1 MSDMDLSSYN
11 ANGNKKPE
19 NIEFD
24 REQNFVHINA
34 STHAQIKGYLEAFI
48 ETVVNKY
55 KNNIVAEFDIT
66 SEYLKQPSTKG
77 QRKPFHAAIIPPE
90 IIRINM
96 FERGFST
103 SLGSTFEE
111 CAKLIALQYH
121 QNAVRGYNVTGKVSR
136 SANDE
141 IEHQV
146 RAFEHAVEEGELRPT
161 LQEMIEAVLVKSV
174 ANDEK
179 IPLLAKAD
187 LYIRDKDGTQY
198 FFEMKSPMPNKGQCL
213 EVLQRILRFH
223 LLTNQRRP
231 QVQGYFSMAYNP
243 YGSKRS
249 QYKWSFAR
257 MYTPYDEMI
266 LIGDEFWDK
275 IIGPSGTMEEL
286 VQIYHEVGR
295 EKTKYML
302 DTLAFGF

>member
-1 MSDMDLSSYN
+1 MTGKITPD
-11 ANGNKKPE
+11 NKE
-19 NIEFD
+19 YD
-24 REQNFVHINA
+24 REQKFFHINDT
-34 STHAQIKGYLEAFI
+34 THAQIKGYLESFI
-48 ETVVNKY
+48 DTVVSHYKGNK
-55 KNNIVAEFDIT
+55 VAEFDIA
-66 SEYLKQPSTKG
+66 SEYLKQSSPKG

-121 QNAVRGYNVTGKVSR
+121 QKAVRGYNVTGTVSR

-146 RAFEHAVEEGELRPT
+146 RAFEHAVEKGEQRPT
-161 LQEMIEAVLVKSV
+161 LQAMIESVLEKSTT
-174 ANDEK
+174 NDEK

-187 LYIRDKDGTQY
+187 LFIQDQDGTQY

-286 VQIYHEVGR
+286 VQIYREVGR

-302 DTLAFGF
+302 DSLAFGF

>member
-1 MSDMDLSSYN
+1 MIYMDLSSYKVN
-11 ANGNKKPE
+11 NEKKPGKQDFSDE
-19 NIEFD
+19 KFIC
-24 REQNFVHINA
+24 INPT
-34 STHAQIKGYLEAFI
+34 THAQIKGYLEAFI
-48 ETVVNKY
+48 ETVVSKY
-55 KNNIVAEFDIT
+55 KDNKVAEFDFA
-66 SEYLKQPSTKG
+66 SAYLEQASTKG

-121 QNAVRGYNVTGKVSR
+121 QNAVRGYNVTGKVSK

-146 RAFEHAVEEGELRPT
+146 RAFEHAVEKDEQRPT
-161 LQEMIEAVLVKSV
+161 LKEMIDAVLEKS
-174 ANDEK
+174 ATTDEK

-187 LYIRDKDGTQY
+187 LFIQDKDGKQY

-266 LIGDEFWDK
+266 IIGDEFWDK
-275 IIGPSGTMEEL
+275 IIGPSGTMKEL

-295 EKTKYML
+295 EKTKYII
-302 DTLAFGF
+302 DSLAFGF